1 MNKLLKDGLL
11 SAFAC
16 KAGAIKGKVP
26 SEKLIEECIVSFMT
40 DLQEKQTQESNA
52 LLQALLEMVYLLS
65 SLSPSLNKKNLGQM
79 FFKSLEPHE
88 NYGGHNGETISKAY
102 ISFFSCPDISKYG
115 HNPEESP

>member
-16 KAGAIKGKVP
+16 KADAIKEKVP
-26 SEKLIEECIVSFMT
+26 SEKLIEECVVLFMT

-88 NYGGHNGETISKAY
+88 NCGGHNGETINKA
-102 ISFFSCPDISKYG
+102 F
-115 HNPEESP
+115 